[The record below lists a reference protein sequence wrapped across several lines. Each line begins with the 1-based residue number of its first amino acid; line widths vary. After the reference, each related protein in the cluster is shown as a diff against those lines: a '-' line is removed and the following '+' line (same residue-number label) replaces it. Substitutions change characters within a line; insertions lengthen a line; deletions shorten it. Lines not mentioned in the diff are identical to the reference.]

1 MRTFPRSLIVG
12 ALLLALAGCQD
23 KPVTP
28 PPQAA
33 STPLRGQAIDAPVAS
48 PTAFAASTPDPSNP
62 RALKVA
68 PTDPAERAALAVE
81 APAPT
86 AKDGFSPV
94 TFSQLSD
101 FVYQAD
107 MEGKLT
113 PESSLPAEI
122 SQLDKTNVALSG
134 FLVPIEFDGDKVSS
148 LILVRNQLL
157 CCFGEE
163 PKLNE
168 WVFVNADP
176 PVDAVME
183 VPVTL
188 FGKFYAS
195 PDREEGQIISLYR
208 MEAQGMEAMR

>member
-1 MRTFPRSLIVG
+1 MRISHRLALGG
-12 ALLLALAGCQD
+12 ALLLAAFAGCQSQ
-23 KPVTP
+23 PS

-33 STPLRGQAIDAPVAS
+33 STPLRGPAIDAPAAS
-48 PTAFAASTPDPSNP
+48 PTPLSNPSGDPSNP

-81 APAPT
+81 APAP
-86 AKDGFSPV
+86 AVRDGFSSV

-107 MEGKLT
+107 MNGKLT
-113 PESSLPAEI
+113 PESTLPQEVSA
-122 SQLDKTNVALSG
+122 LDDTNVALSG
-134 FLVPIEFDGDKVSS
+134 FLVPIEFQGDKVSS

-188 FGKFYAS
+188 YGKFYAS

-208 MEAQGMEAMR
+208 MQAEDMEAMR